1 MNKRLL
7 VILFVSFWL
16 SLMPQAMATQNVCT
30 LILDAS
36 SGDVVFEE
44 GADCDVPYSPAS
56 TFTIPIALMAY
67 DQGLLIDTQTPIEPY
82 KPVYRSGLRTQRQ
95 NTSPTTWLKHSV
107 PWYSQLL
114 TTRMR
119 DKVLKDYTRDFDYG
133 NQDLTGDPGESNGLT
148 RSWQSSSLQI
158 TPRQKAAFMRKLVD
172 RDLPVSD
179 IAIQHTMD
187 IVPFFQRAD
196 SWLLHGKTGTVF
208 LPDEA
213 GEITDIQAGW
223 FVGWATRQERKL
235 IFVRLIKDDS
245 EQTRFAG
252 GRAQNAFL
260 KDFDKLASNA
270 FSR

>member
-1 MNKRLL
+1 MNKFLL
-7 VILFVSFWL
+7 ISFLASFWL
-16 SLMPQAMATQNVCT
+16 WLTPQAMATRTVCT
-30 LILDAS
+30 LIVDVDT
-36 SGDVVFEE
+36 GDTVYQE
-44 GADCDVPYSPAS
+44 GTDCEVPYSPAS
-56 TFTIPIALMAY
+56 TFKIAIALMGY
-67 DQGLLIDTQTPIEPY
+67 DTGLLIDTQTPIEPY
-82 KPVYRSGLRTQRQ
+82 KPVYRSGIRTQRQ

-119 DKVLKDYTRDFDYG
+119 EKVLKDYTGAFDYG
-133 NQDLTGDPGESNGLT
+133 NKDLSGDPGESNGLT

-158 TPRQKAAFMRKLVD
+158 TPKQQINFLRKLLK

-179 IAIQHTMD
+179 AAMQNTID

-196 SWLLHGKTGTVF
+196 SWLVHGKTGTVF
-208 LPDEA
+208 LLDEA
-213 GEITDIQAGW
+213 GELTDIQAGW
-223 FVGWATRQERKL
+223 FVGWATRQDETL
-235 IFVRLIKDDS
+235 VFARLILDDA

-260 KDFDKLASNA
+260 TDFDKLASNG